1 MSTGFRI
8 AALMTGM
15 VALAVTDG
23 PAAADPV
30 ADFFHNRTIT
40 FNVATPAAGGYPTYA
55 RVLTKHME
63 AHIPGSPGITLQ
75 FMPGAGG
82 IKAANYLYNVAPRDG
97 SVIGMPLSSV
107 VLYEILKPESVK
119 YNSSK
124 FAWIG
129 IMSSETEVI
138 AVWHT
143 APAKTL
149 ADAKRIPVTI
159 GATAKGA
166 LNYMDP
172 ALANAL
178 LGTKF
183 RVVTGYSGGGGGSS
197 IDLALE
203 RGEIHGRMTI
213 WQSWQTTH
221 PAWLAQHKIVPLLQA
236 EPSEKP
242 LPALAGVPRFQGLV
256 KTDEDKKMVGLIRLT
271 AQIGRCVYAP
281 PSLPAV
287 RVAALRKAM
296 TETLADPAF
305 LQEARSLRLAISP
318 GSATRLESAVAELLA
333 TPERAVTRFKRAVG
347 FK

>member
-1 MSTGFRI
+1 
-8 AALMTGM
+8 
-15 VALAVTDG
+15 
-23 PAAADPV
+23 
-30 ADFFHNRTIT
+30 
-40 FNVATPAAGGYPTYA
+40 
-55 RVLTKHME
+55 
-63 AHIPGSPGITLQ
+63 
-75 FMPGAGG
+75 
-82 IKAANYLYNVAPRDG
+82 
-97 SVIGMPLSSV
+97 
-107 VLYEILKPESVK
+107 VK